1 MLGLRVMNAN
11 VAGPHSCHRCRAP
24 SASRRLGVDTISGR
38 GISEVADTVAVDV
51 GDSQSRTA
59 QVHGHLVS
67 DAPRPWRLARVTCI
81 TRLFVEASALTTLP
95 LIR

>member
-11 VAGPHSCHRCRAP
+11 VAGPHSSHRCRAP
-24 SASRRLGVDTISGR
+24 SASRLGVDTISGR

-67 DAPRPWRLARVTCI
+67 DGPASVAVGAGHVHNG
-81 TRLFVEASALTTLP
+81 LFVEASALTTLP